1 MMQPQR
7 EKKRREAD
15 DAVIARLV
23 VAGNHF
29 EVLVDPSAVQALKDG
44 KDVDLRDKLPQ
55 DHIYKDAKKG
65 DKISDEFLKKQFNT
79 TDVYAIAK
87 LIIRQGEVQV
97 TTDQRRTM
105 TEAKRRQIVDF
116 IARNSINPQTNTPH
130 PPGRIS
136 AALDEAKFH
145 IDPFKDVETQAS
157 EALDKLRPLIP
168 IRMEH
173 VKVRVRTQAAHYPKV
188 ISDIKALGHILEEEW
203 GTDGSW
209 TGLIEIPGGVQTD
222 LEERLKSRTKGQ
234 VEVTFVGGLG

>member
-1 MMQPQR
+1 MQPGR
-7 EKKRREAD
+7 ERKRREAD
-15 DAVIARLV
+15 DNVIARLIIG
-23 VAGNHF
+23 GNHF
-29 EVLVDPSAVQALKDG
+29 EVLVSPVAVQAIKDG
-44 KDVDLRDKLPQ
+44 KDVDLKDKLPQ

-65 DKISDEFLKKQFNT
+65 DKISDEYLQKQFNT

-87 LIIRQGEVQV
+87 KIILEGEVQV
-97 TTDQRRTM
+97 TTEQRRTM

-145 IDPFKDVETQAS
+145 IDPFKDVETQAT

-173 VKVRVRTQAAHYPKV
+173 VKVRVRVMAALYPKI
-188 ISDIKALGHILEEEW
+188 ISEIKALGHLLEEDW
-203 GTDGSW
+203 GSDGSW
-209 TGLIEIPGGVQTD
+209 TGVVEIPGGVQTD
-222 LEERLKSRTKGQ
+222 LEERLKNRTKGQ